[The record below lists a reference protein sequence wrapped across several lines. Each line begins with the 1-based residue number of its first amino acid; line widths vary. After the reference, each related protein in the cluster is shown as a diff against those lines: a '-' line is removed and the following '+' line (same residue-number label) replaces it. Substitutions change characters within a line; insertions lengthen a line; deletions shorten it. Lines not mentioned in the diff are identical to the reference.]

1 MHSYSHLFCVMSI
14 HLIPSHI
21 VGQQCFCAS
30 VHHVKD
36 FLWFSQ
42 CRSLA
47 WRPADCQLAP
57 WISLVMTASRR
68 SPSAWSRSWSLSWFS
83 SWLLL
88 GGLPQPE
95 QYDLYHRN
103 DYGKLNF
110 VGDHHALVNVMMK
123 TDLTTQMVSVN
134 VTIMIILQWSWWQ
147 QLHWSSQLCLN
158 MIMNY
163 HWCKVKL
170 KLFLLIVKTPSFPH
184 TSPFP
189 HYVDFSTPL
198 PLSRH
203 LELNIP
209 SSNKIPHN
217 STATDKYHSLTE
229 TKNCYS
235 RLATNTTQMR

>member
-1 MHSYSHLFCVMSI
+1 MSI
-14 HLIPSHI
+14 HLIESHI

-68 SPSAWSRSWSLSWFS
+68 SPSPWSRSWSLSWWS

-170 KLFLLIVKTPSFPH
+170 KLFLLIVKTSSSPH

-189 HYVDFSTPL
+189 HYVDFSTPPL
-198 PLSRH
+198 PLPAFGAQYSLIKQNPTQFHRH
-203 LELNIP
+203 RQISLAHRDKELLFTLGYQ
-209 SSNKIPHN
+209 H
-217 STATDKYHSLTE
+217 H
-229 TKNCYS
+229 
-235 RLATNTTQMR
+235 TNEINL

>member
-1 MHSYSHLFCVMSI
+1 MWKTFFGFLN
-14 HLIPSHI
+14 
-21 VGQQCFCAS
+21 VGVLPGGRLTANWLHES
-30 VHHVKD
+30 
-36 FLWFSQ
+36 
-42 CRSLA
+42 
-47 WRPADCQLAP
+47 P
-57 WISLVMTASRR
+57 W
-68 SPSAWSRSWSLSWFS
+68 

-147 QLHWSSQLCLN
+147 QLHWSSQLSLN

-170 KLFLLIVKTPSFPH
+170 KLFLLIVKTPSSPH

-217 STATDKYHSLTE
+217 STATDKYHPLTE